1 MGLAW
6 GATMTL
12 SGLVQNLSGA
22 LAVRFFLGGE
32 NVPLTTWNA
41 LIKVTEA
48 GFFPAAL
55 AVCGDWYHPL
65 NLQVRIA
72 FFYTMGQFSGAF
84 GGLLAYAIHYM
95 DGAGGLAS
103 WRW

>member
-32 NVPLTTWNA
+32 TISL
-41 LIKVTEA
+41 
-48 GFFPAAL
+48 
-55 AVCGDWYHPL
+55 
-65 NLQVRIA
+65 LQGRICA
-72 FFYTMGQFSGAF
+72 HES
-84 GGLLAYAIHYM
+84 H
-95 DGAGGLAS
+95 
-103 WRW
+103 

>member
-32 NVPLTTWNA
+32 
-41 LIKVTEA
+41 
-48 GFFPAAL
+48 FPIRQKDT
-55 AVCGDWYHPL
+55 CTYESD
-65 NLQVRIA
+65 
-72 FFYTMGQFSGAF
+72 
-84 GGLLAYAIHYM
+84 
-95 DGAGGLAS
+95 
-103 WRW
+103 

>member
-32 NVPLTTWNA
+32 TIN
-41 LIKVTEA
+41 I
-48 GFFPAAL
+48 
-55 AVCGDWYHPL
+55 D
-65 NLQVRIA
+65 I
-72 FFYTMGQFSGAF
+72 
-84 GGLLAYAIHYM
+84 M
-95 DGAGGLAS
+95 DRTYKS
-103 WRW
+103 H

>member
-32 NVPLTTWNA
+32 TIFLR
-41 LIKVTEA
+41 
-48 GFFPAAL
+48 
-55 AVCGDWYHPL
+55 
-65 NLQVRIA
+65 VRI
-72 FFYTMGQFSGAF
+72 
-84 GGLLAYAIHYM
+84 YAHE
-95 DGAGGLAS
+95 S
-103 WRW
+103 H

>member
-32 NVPLTTWNA
+32 TIFITRTNHA
-41 LIKVTEA
+41 HES
-48 GFFPAAL
+48 
-55 AVCGDWYHPL
+55 H
-65 NLQVRIA
+65 
-72 FFYTMGQFSGAF
+72 
-84 GGLLAYAIHYM
+84 
-95 DGAGGLAS
+95 
-103 WRW
+103 

>member
-32 NVPLTTWNA
+32 SIFIIMT
-41 LIKVTEA
+41 
-48 GFFPAAL
+48 G
-55 AVCGDWYHPL
+55 
-65 NLQVRIA
+65 
-72 FFYTMGQFSGAF
+72 
-84 GGLLAYAIHYM
+84 
-95 DGAGGLAS
+95 
-103 WRW
+103 